1 VLVPVVVVP
10 VVPVVVVVAVVGVVV
25 LAVPGVLM
33 SGVGDHGGQVPSGSA
48 SGHRRY
54 PT

>member
-1 VLVPVVVVP
+1 VVVVFVP
-10 VVPVVVVVAVVGVVV
+10 AVVVPVVVVVVV
-25 LAVPGVLM
+25 VPGVLM
-33 SGVGDHGGQVPSGSA
+33 SGVGGHGGQVPSGSA